1 MKFFFGMVLI
11 YRYLKNFNMINNKL
25 AIIGGSGLYD
35 VEDFKEREFLKI
47 DTPWG
52 QPSDD
57 ILKTKYNNKEIYFLP
72 RHGRGHTISPTKI
85 NFRANIDALK
95 QLGVTDIVSISA
107 VGSLKEDLHPGK
119 FVIIDQFID
128 RTFARNKT
136 FFDDEIVAHVSMAHP
151 TSNGLMNACEEA
163 IKQENIEHQRGGTY
177 IVMEGPQFS
186 TLAESNLYRSWNA
199 DVIGMTNMPEAK
211 LAREAEIRYASV
223 SMVTDFDCWHPD
235 HENVNVQK
243 VIKVLLSNAEKAKG
257 MIKNIINNFES
268 HIDTKDPTN
277 NCLDVAIITSPERR
291 TQKTIDKL
299 KNVAGRFFKK

>member
-1 MKFFFGMVLI
+1 
-11 YRYLKNFNMINNKL
+11 MIKNKL

-35 VEDFKEREFLKI
+35 IDEFKERELLKLE
-47 DTPWG
+47 TPWG
-52 QPSDD
+52 KPSDE
-57 ILKTKYNNKEIYFLP
+57 ILKIKYNDKEIFFLP
-72 RHGRGHTISPTKI
+72 RHGRGHVISPSKI

-95 QLGVTDIVSISA
+95 QLGITDIVSVSA
-107 VGSLKEDLHPGK
+107 VGSLKEDLPPGM
-119 FVIIDQFID
+119 FVIVDQFID
-128 RTFARNKT
+128 RTFERSKS

-151 TSNGLMNACEEA
+151 TSNGLMNSCEEA
-163 IKQENIEHQRGGTY
+163 LKQESIEFQRGGTY

-235 HENVNVQK
+235 HENVDVQQ
-243 VIKVLLSNAEKAKG
+243 VIKVLLGNAEKAKK
-257 MIKNIINNFES
+257 MIKNIINNFEN
-268 HIDTKDPTN
+268 HIDPKDPTN
-277 NCLDVAIITSPERR
+277 NCLDVAIITAPEKR

-299 KNVAGRFFKK
+299 KTVAGRVLNK

>member
-1 MKFFFGMVLI
+1 MA
-11 YRYLKNFNMINNKL
+11 NNKL

-35 VEDFKEREFLKI
+35 VEDFIDRELLTL

-57 ILKTKYNNKEIYFLP
+57 ILRTKYNNKEVYFLP
-72 RHGRGHTISPTKI
+72 RHGRGHCISPSKI

-107 VGSLKEDLHPGK
+107 VGSLKKDLSPGK
-119 FVIIDQFID
+119 FLIVDQFID

-136 FFDDEIVAHVSMAHP
+136 FFDNEIVAHVSMAYP
-151 TSNGLMNACEEA
+151 TSNGLMNSCEEA
-163 IKQENIEHQRGGTY
+163 IKKEKIEYQKGGIY

-235 HENVNVQK
+235 HENVDVQQ
-243 VIKVLLSNAEKAKG
+243 VVKVLSGNAEKAKK
-257 MIKNIINNFES
+257 MIKNIIDNFES
-268 HIDTKDPTN
+268 HIDPKDPTN
-277 NCLDVAIITSPERR
+277 NCLDVAIITAPEKR

-299 KNVAGRFFKK
+299 KTIAGRVLSK